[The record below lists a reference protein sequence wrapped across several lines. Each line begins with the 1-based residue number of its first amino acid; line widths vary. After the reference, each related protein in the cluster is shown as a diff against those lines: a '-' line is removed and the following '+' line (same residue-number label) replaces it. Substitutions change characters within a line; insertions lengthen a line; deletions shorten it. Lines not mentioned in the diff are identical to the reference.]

1 MIGLTP
7 AERVL
12 QELGISEPT
21 EIDLE
26 AIAFHLGACVRFR
39 RLEGCEARIIGCN
52 DTAIITGATA
62 CATERL
68 DRNAI
73 QTRGDFGSRIS
84 RRCEA
89 DLSANEVRRCM
100 LCPAILSISVRR

>member
-26 AIAFHLGACVRFR
+26 AIAFHLGARVRFR

-52 DTAIITGATA
+52 DTAIITIHHEFLPD
-62 CATERL
+62 TEEIFTRP
-68 DRNAI
+68 RN
-73 QTRGDFGSRIS
+73 RSL
-84 RRCEA
+84 EA
-89 DLSANEVRRCM
+89 
-100 LCPAILSISVRR
+100 P